1 MKIFRE
7 YSQGQGF
14 LLPPSLC
21 EFVPENHEARIFND
35 LVDTMDLFPLFAK
48 SEGGG
53 VPAYHPTVRFK
64 LIIPRTEERY
74 SLHLPVRPAIFRPD
88 FRRICFSRPW
98 KGGEQKGKNLNHRK
112 LKLKDER
119 RRL

>member
-64 LIIPRTEERY
+64 LIILAY
-74 SLHLPVRPAIFRPD
+74 SRDIHSYRSITQELKRDTAFIFLSGLQSSVPISEGSV
-88 FRRICFSRPW
+88 FLVH
-98 KGGEQKGKNLNHRK
+98 GKEVNKREK
-112 LKLKDER
+112 I
-119 RRL
+119 